1 MLQTLRMRYF
11 AVVLAAVAAVAAA
24 CGGSSGQSPAQ
35 ATAEITS
42 TWETFFSANGKADQ
56 IQGLTPQ
63 LQQTYNKDVSSVLPK
78 GLGAKVK
85 SVQLQ
90 SSSDC
95 KSNGIP
101 APCAKVVYDLVDKGS
116 TLLPNAQGY
125 AARTGGKWLVSK
137 NTICALLALGNGNTP
152 PAGC

>member
-1 MLQTLRMRYF
+1 MRYL
-11 AVVLAAVAAVAAA
+11 AVVLAGVAAIAAA

-42 TWETFFSANGKADQ
+42 TWQSFFSANGKADQ

-63 LQQTYNKDVSSVLPK
+63 LQTTYNQKISTALPK
-78 GLGAKVK
+78 GLQAQVK

-90 SSSDC
+90 SSSAC
-95 KSNGIP
+95 KTNGIP
-101 APCAKVVYDLVDKGS
+101 APCAQVTYNLVDKGS
-116 TLLPNAQGY
+116 TLLANAQGY

-137 NTICALLALGNGNTP
+137 NTICALLALQNGNTP